1 MDVVMSIDEAIESG
15 DPEKIAQAL
24 NAIDPEQDVNA
35 TDEATAEGDF
45 FGSDEKEPEKP
56 EEAAGESDSD
66 DDASSGDVV
75 KVLKSKN
82 GKHEIPY
89 SVLEQER
96 REKEAMRERLNEV
109 ERERD
114 ELSQRIA
121 QNEDALK
128 NVTSRLEAQGMDVD
142 ELLSNP
148 DEITEK
154 QLQEIEEDYGV
165 LGKAFRQLIKSQAAL
180 NGQAQANT
188 TQQSQTTQNINPVA
202 AAIEANGDLSAW
214 QKGDPDRF
222 AEATRIDTELRNDPA
237 WNGKSL
243 NERFA
248 EVVKLTKKS
257 FGDDVQRRA
266 QQIIDKSTKAAPDS
280 LTDIGQAP
288 TVSKSLRESLME
300 LDPSEIEH
308 RLANASKAERDA
320 ILNAGF

>member
-1 MDVVMSIDEAIESG
+1 MDTVMSIDEAIESG

-24 NAIDPEQDVNA
+24 NAIDPEQDVN
-35 TDEATAEGDF
+35 TAEETAAEDEF
-45 FGSDEKEPEKP
+45 FDSDEKEPEKP
-56 EEAAGESDSD
+56 TEADDESEE
-66 DDASSGDVV
+66 DASSGDVI

-96 REKEAMRERLNEV
+96 REKEAMRERLQEA

-121 QNEDALK
+121 QNEAALN
-128 NVTSRLEAQGMDVD
+128 NVTSRLESQGMDVD

-165 LGKAFRQLIKSQAAL
+165 LGKAFRQLLKSQAAL
-180 NGQAQANT
+180 NGQAQASI
-188 TQQSQTTQNINPVA
+188 TQQSQATQNINPVV

-222 AEATRIDTELRNDPA
+222 AEATRIDTELRADPA
-237 WNGKSL
+237 WQGKSL
-243 NERFA
+243 DERFA

-266 QQIIDKSTKAAPDS
+266 QQIIDKSTKPAPDS
-280 LTDIGQAP
+280 LSDIGHAP
-288 TVSKSLRESLME
+288 TVSKSLRESLIE